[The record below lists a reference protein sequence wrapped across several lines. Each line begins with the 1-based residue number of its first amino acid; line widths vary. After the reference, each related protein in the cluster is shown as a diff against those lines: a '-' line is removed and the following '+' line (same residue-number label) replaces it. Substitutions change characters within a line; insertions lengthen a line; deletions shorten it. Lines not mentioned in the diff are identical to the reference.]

1 MLVSLDLPGKCSPL
15 SKRIHHANPGS
26 PFQGVIDVENRSPT
40 KSPSLQQQKQPL
52 PPPLAPQGAT
62 HPALNK
68 PLTSS
73 NFNPNAPSFVPM
85 GMPQVCT
92 NHITSKYWYWTTYTN
107 TVHVHVYTVPH
118 FVCFFSFLVSL
129 YLPLSFLF
137 QVPQTTSSILGNPP
151 SNLKY
156 SIPVPISSFILGTAP
171 QLPASIGG
179 PTSQGT
185 MTPPAVMNSAGHPPP
200 PPPPTMPALIN
211 GQPSLLGNPPFHLLV
226 SETVPSVPPNVPPPN
241 RHQMI
246 FGNQYDSTAP
256 PSLPPLIQNLP
267 NQFSPHPNAGMA
279 PPRDVSEQFL
289 GPTDSSQ
296 VFGFPSNIPSL
307 LPVGGASDPNALPP
321 WNNHNQFGGQ
331 NMTSGNTSIK
341 HH

>member
-1 MLVSLDLPGKCSPL
+1 MYKYCTPNTVLYTFMYILYPISCAFFSLLVSLC
-15 SKRIHHANPGS
+15 
-26 PFQGVIDVENRSPT
+26 
-40 KSPSLQQQKQPL
+40 
-52 PPPLAPQGAT
+52 
-62 HPALNK
+62 
-68 PLTSS
+68 
-73 NFNPNAPSFVPM
+73 
-85 GMPQVCT
+85 
-92 NHITSKYWYWTTYTN
+92 
-107 TVHVHVYTVPH
+107 
-118 FVCFFSFLVSL
+118 
-129 YLPLSFLF
+129 LPLSFIF

-156 SIPVPISSFILGTAP
+156 SIPVPISSSILGTAP

-200 PPPPTMPALIN
+200 PPPPPPPPTMPALIN

-226 SETVPSVPPNVPPPN
+226 SQTVPSVPPNVPPPN

-256 PSLPPLIQNLP
+256 PTLPPLIQNLP
-267 NQFSPHPNAGMA
+267 NQFSPHPNVGVA

-331 NMTSGNTSIK
+331 NMTSGNPSIK
-341 HH
+341 HHWV